1 MVAVEDAEVGSG
13 ADYYVAKRDAS
24 RKNMEEWLRFEV
36 AGVGRGGYSTLCRK
50 VREKVEQVRN
60 GRRDLPGIVCVVGFK
75 ARMVLIE
82 DVTWP

>member
-36 AGVGRGGYSTLCRK
+36 AGVGRGGYGTLAGRCA
-50 VREKVEQVRN
+50 KVEQVRQRAARSSGYRSR
-60 GRRDLPGIVCVVGFK
+60 GRIRGSKWF
-75 ARMVLIE
+75 
-82 DVTWP
+82 